1 MWHKIRGKKMQQI
14 KNYLSRIQTHLHS
27 VLLIMDES
35 QEFQK
40 FLQDELGVEEVL
52 YNCDVSQKN
61 LDAVIIGK
69 GCQNRYREAGI
80 VDTKYF
86 IAALSTKEEY
96 FTLWEEVR
104 GYSDFVYIVRD
115 KEYNPKDRDA
125 NDCEILEWEK
135 GDSGIELSVVLPVY
149 NVEKYLPRCI
159 ETLTAWKAS
168 YVEFLFVNDGS
179 TDYSAQV
186 IESYAEKDS
195 RIHLLNKEN
204 GGCASARNYGI
215 EHARG
220 RYIGFVDS
228 DDFVD
233 ERMFQKLLSRAIMG
247 NYELSYCGY
256 CEYYED
262 TGDLEPILNDCL
274 GEPYVSGTYRQ
285 DKVQKL
291 AINTRVAIWR
301 CIYKKSL
308 LERSHLRFHE
318 DLKRFD
324 DLPFRV
330 ECIFSA
336 QSAVCVPEYLY
347 FYRLGRRGQ
356 DVSCTDER
364 LWVHFRI
371 FEYLDDFVEQMRDRR
386 LLDYLQII
394 KVNTHGYALGRIE
407 KRYYKRYKKEAAAQL
422 DKYAG
427 TIRTLCLLIVYG
439 GKSHIGWYL
448 RR

>member
-1 MWHKIRGKKMQQI
+1 MQQI

-27 VLLIMDES
+27 VLLIMDEP

-40 FLQDELGVEEVL
+40 FLQDELGVEKVL
-52 YNCDVSQKN
+52 YNCNILQKN

-96 FTLWEEVR
+96 FTLWEKAK

-125 NDCEILEWEK
+125 DDCEILEWEK
-135 GDSGIELSVVLPVY
+135 RNSDIELSVILPVY
-149 NVEKYLPRCI
+149 NVEKYLPQCI
-159 ETLTAWKAS
+159 ESLITWCAP

-179 TDYSAQV
+179 TDHSAQV
-186 IESYAEKDS
+186 IEEYQDKDS
-195 RIHLLNKEN
+195 RIRLLNKEN
-204 GGCASARNYGI
+204 GGCASARNYGMK
-215 EHARG
+215 HAKG

-233 ERMFQKLLSRAIMG
+233 KEMFRKLLSRALMG

-256 CEYYED
+256 QEYYEE
-262 TGDLEPILNDCL
+262 TGDAEPVLNDCL
-274 GEPYVSGTYRQ
+274 GEPYVSGTYRE

-301 CIYKKSL
+301 FIYKKSL
-308 LERSHLRFHE
+308 LERKQIEFHE

-336 QSAVCVPEYLY
+336 KSAVCVPEYLY
-347 FYRLGRRGQ
+347 YYRLGRRGQ

-371 FEYLDDFVEQMRDRR
+371 FEYLDEFVEPMRDRR

-407 KRYYKRYKKEAAAQL
+407 KQYYKRYKKEAAVQL

-427 TIRTLCLLIVYG
+427 TWRTLCLLIVYG
-439 GKSHIGWYL
+439 GKSHIGWYIK
-448 RR
+448 R

>member
-27 VLLIMDES
+27 VLLIMDET

-52 YNCDVSQKN
+52 YNCDESQKN

-96 FTLWEEVR
+96 YTLWEKAK
-104 GYSDFVYIVRD
+104 GYSDFIYIVRD
-115 KEYNPKDRDA
+115 KECNPKDRDA

-135 GDSGIELSVVLPVY
+135 RNSDIELSVILPVY
-149 NVEKYLPRCI
+149 NVEKYLPQCI
-159 ETLTAWKAS
+159 ESLIGWCAP

-179 TDYSAQV
+179 TDHSAQV
-186 IESYAEKDS
+186 IEEYQNKDN
-195 RIHLLNKEN
+195 RIRLLNKEN
-204 GGCASARNYGI
+204 GGCASARNYGMK
-215 EHARG
+215 HARG

-233 ERMFQKLLSRAIMG
+233 KEMFRKLLSRALMG

-256 CEYYED
+256 QEYYEE
-262 TGDLEPILNDCL
+262 TGDAEPVLNDCL
-274 GEPYVSGTYRQ
+274 GEPYVSGTYRE

-301 CIYKKSL
+301 FIYKKSL
-308 LERSHLRFHE
+308 LERKQLEFHE

-336 QSAVCVPEYLY
+336 KSAVCVPEYLY
-347 FYRLGRRGQ
+347 YYRLGRRGQ

-371 FEYLDDFVEQMRDRR
+371 FEYLDEFVEPMRDRR

-407 KRYYKRYKKEAAAQL
+407 KKYYKRYKKEAAIQL

-427 TIRTLCLLIVYG
+427 TWRTLCLLMVYG
-439 GKSHIGWYL
+439 GRSHIGWYL

>member
-1 MWHKIRGKKMQQI
+1 MQQI
-14 KNYLSRIQTHLHS
+14 KNYLSRIETHLYS
-27 VLLIMDES
+27 VLLIMDEP

-40 FLQDELGVEEVL
+40 FLQNELGVEEVL
-52 YNCDVSQKN
+52 YNCDESQKN

-96 FTLWEEVR
+96 FTLWEKAK
-104 GYSDFVYIVRD
+104 GYSDFIYIVRD
-115 KEYNPKDRDA
+115 KECNPKDRDA

-135 GDSGIELSVVLPVY
+135 RNSDIELSVILPVY
-149 NVEKYLPRCI
+149 NVEKYLPQCI
-159 ETLTAWKAS
+159 ESLIGWCAP

-179 TDYSAQV
+179 TDHSAQV
-186 IESYAEKDS
+186 IEEYQNKDN
-195 RIHLLNKEN
+195 RIRLLNKEN
-204 GGCASARNYGI
+204 GGCASARNYGMK
-215 EHARG
+215 HAKG

-233 ERMFQKLLSRAIMG
+233 KEMFRKLLSRALMG

-256 CEYYED
+256 QEYYEE
-262 TGDLEPILNDCL
+262 TGDAEPVLNDCL
-274 GEPYVSGTYRQ
+274 GEPYVSGTYRE

-301 CIYKKSL
+301 FIYKKSL
-308 LERSHLRFHE
+308 LERKQIEFHE

-336 QSAVCVPEYLY
+336 KSAVCVPEYLY
-347 FYRLGRRGQ
+347 YYRLGRRGQ

-371 FEYLDDFVEQMRDRR
+371 FEYLDEFVEPMRDRR

-407 KRYYKRYKKEAAAQL
+407 KKYYKRYKKEAAIQL

-427 TIRTLCLLIVYG
+427 TWRTLCLLMVYG
-439 GKSHIGWYL
+439 GRSHIGWYL

>member
-1 MWHKIRGKKMQQI
+1 MQQI

-96 FTLWEEVR
+96 FTLCEEVR

>member
-1 MWHKIRGKKMQQI
+1 MQQI

-27 VLLIMDES
+27 VLLIMDET

-52 YNCDVSQKN
+52 YNCDESQKN

-96 FTLWEEVR
+96 YTLWEKAK
-104 GYSDFVYIVRD
+104 GYSDFIYIVRD
-115 KEYNPKDRDA
+115 KECNPKDRDA

-135 GDSGIELSVVLPVY
+135 RNSDIELSVILPVY
-149 NVEKYLPRCI
+149 NVEKYLPQCI
-159 ETLTAWKAS
+159 ESLIGWCAP

-179 TDYSAQV
+179 TDHSAQV
-186 IESYAEKDS
+186 IEEYQNKDN
-195 RIHLLNKEN
+195 RIRLLNKEN
-204 GGCASARNYGI
+204 GGCASARNYGMK
-215 EHARG
+215 HARG

-233 ERMFQKLLSRAIMG
+233 KEMFRKLLSRALMG

-256 CEYYED
+256 QEYYEE
-262 TGDLEPILNDCL
+262 TGDAEPVLNDCL
-274 GEPYVSGTYRQ
+274 GEPYVSGTYRE

-301 CIYKKSL
+301 FIYKKSL
-308 LERSHLRFHE
+308 LERKQLEFHE

-336 QSAVCVPEYLY
+336 KSAVCVPEYLY
-347 FYRLGRRGQ
+347 YYRLGRRGQ

-371 FEYLDDFVEQMRDRR
+371 FEYLDEFVEPMRDRR

-407 KRYYKRYKKEAAAQL
+407 KKYYKRYKKEAAIQL

-427 TIRTLCLLIVYG
+427 TWRTLCLLMVYG
-439 GKSHIGWYL
+439 GRSHIGWYL

>member
-1 MWHKIRGKKMQQI
+1 MQQI

-27 VLLIMDES
+27 VLLIMDET

-52 YNCDVSQKN
+52 YNCDESQKN

-96 FTLWEEVR
+96 YTLWEKAK
-104 GYSDFVYIVRD
+104 GYSDFIYIVRD
-115 KEYNPKDRDA
+115 KECNPKDRDA

-135 GDSGIELSVVLPVY
+135 RNSDIELSVILPVY
-149 NVEKYLPRCI
+149 NVEKYLPQCI
-159 ETLTAWKAS
+159 ESLIGWCAP

-179 TDYSAQV
+179 TDHSAQV
-186 IESYAEKDS
+186 IEEYQNKDN
-195 RIHLLNKEN
+195 RIRLLNKEN
-204 GGCASARNYGI
+204 GGCASARNYGMK
-215 EHARG
+215 HAKG

-233 ERMFQKLLSRAIMG
+233 KEMFRKLLSRALMG

-256 CEYYED
+256 QEYYEE
-262 TGDLEPILNDCL
+262 TGDAEPVLNDCL
-274 GEPYVSGTYRQ
+274 GEPYVSGTYRE

-301 CIYKKSL
+301 FIYKKSL
-308 LERSHLRFHE
+308 LERKQIEFHE

-336 QSAVCVPEYLY
+336 KSAVCVPEYLY
-347 FYRLGRRGQ
+347 YYRLGRRGQ

-371 FEYLDDFVEQMRDRR
+371 FEYLDEFAEPMRDRR

-407 KRYYKRYKKEAAAQL
+407 KKYYKRYKKEAAIQL

-427 TIRTLCLLIVYG
+427 TWRTLCLLMVYG
-439 GKSHIGWYL
+439 GRSHIGWYL

>member
-1 MWHKIRGKKMQQI
+1 MRQI
-14 KNYLSRIQTHLHS
+14 KNYLSRIQQHLHS
-27 VLLIMDES
+27 VLIFMDEG
-35 QEFQK
+35 QELLDY
-40 FLQDELGVEEVL
+40 LQNDLGVDEVFHT
-52 YNCDVSQKN
+52 YNEAADKDI
-61 LDAVIIGK
+61 DAVIVGR
-69 GCQNRYREAGI
+69 GCQGRYKELGHIDA
-80 VDTKYF
+80 KYF
-86 IAALSTKEEY
+86 IAVLDKSEDY
-96 FTLWEEVR
+96 FALWELVR
-104 GYSDFVYIVRD
+104 DCSEFVYIVRD
-115 KEYNPKDRDA
+115 KECNPKDRDA

-135 GDSGIELSVVLPVY
+135 GDSDIELSIVLPVY
-149 NVEKYLPRCI
+149 NVERYLPQCI
-159 ETLTAWKAS
+159 DSLTAWKAS

-179 TDYSAQV
+179 TDHSAQV
-186 IESYAEKDS
+186 IGKYCDHDA

-233 ERMFQKLLSRAIMG
+233 AEMFPKLLSRAVMG

-256 CEYYED
+256 REYYEE
-262 TGDLEPILNDCL
+262 TGDSEPVLNDCL
-274 GEPYVSGTYRQ
+274 GEPYVSGTYRE

-308 LERSHLRFHE
+308 LNRKQLRFHE

-336 QSAVCVPEYLY
+336 RSAVCVPEYLY
-347 FYRLGRRGQ
+347 YYRLGRRGQ

-371 FEYLDDFVEQMRDRR
+371 FEYLDEFVAPMRDRR

-407 KRYYKRYKKEAAAQL
+407 KQYYMRYKKEAAVQL

-427 TIRTLCLLIVYG
+427 TFRTLCLLMVYG
-439 GKSHIGWYL
+439 GKSHIGWYIK
-448 RR
+448 R

>member
-1 MWHKIRGKKMQQI
+1 MRQI
-14 KNYLSRIQTHLHS
+14 KNYLSRIQQHLHS
-27 VLLIMDES
+27 VLIFMDEG
-35 QEFQK
+35 QELLDY
-40 FLQDELGVEEVL
+40 LQNDLGVDEVFHT
-52 YNCDVSQKN
+52 YNEAADKDI
-61 LDAVIIGK
+61 DAVIVGR
-69 GCQNRYREAGI
+69 GCQGRYKELGHIDA
-80 VDTKYF
+80 KYF
-86 IAALSTKEEY
+86 IAVLDKSEDY
-96 FTLWEEVR
+96 FALWELVR
-104 GYSDFVYIVRD
+104 DCSEFVYIVRD
-115 KEYNPKDRDA
+115 KECNPKDRDA
-125 NDCEILEWEK
+125 NDCEVLEWEK
-135 GDSGIELSVVLPVY
+135 GDSDIELSIVLPVY
-149 NVEKYLPRCI
+149 NVERYLPQCI
-159 ETLTAWKAS
+159 DSLTAWKAS

-179 TDYSAQV
+179 TDHSAQV
-186 IESYAEKDS
+186 IGKYCDHDA

-233 ERMFQKLLSRAIMG
+233 AEMFPKLLSRAVMG

-256 CEYYED
+256 REYYEE
-262 TGDLEPILNDCL
+262 TGDSEPVLNDCL
-274 GEPYVSGTYRQ
+274 GEPYVSGTYRE

-308 LERSHLRFHE
+308 LNRKQLRFHE

-336 QSAVCVPEYLY
+336 RSAVCVPEYLY
-347 FYRLGRRGQ
+347 YYRLGRRGQ

-371 FEYLDDFVEQMRDRR
+371 FEYLDEFVAPMRDRR

-407 KRYYKRYKKEAAAQL
+407 KQYYKRYKKEAAVQL

-427 TIRTLCLLIVYG
+427 TFRTLCLLMVYG
-439 GKSHIGWYL
+439 GKSHIGWYIK
-448 RR
+448 R

>member
-1 MWHKIRGKKMQQI
+1 MRQIR
-14 KNYLSRIQTHLHS
+14 NYLSRIQQHLHS
-27 VLLIMDES
+27 VLIFMDEG
-35 QEFQK
+35 QELLDY
-40 FLQDELGVEEVL
+40 LQNDLGVDEVFHT
-52 YNCDVSQKN
+52 YNEAADKDI
-61 LDAVIIGK
+61 DAVIVGR
-69 GCQNRYREAGI
+69 GCQGRYKELGHIDA
-80 VDTKYF
+80 KYF
-86 IAALSTKEEY
+86 IAVLDKSEDY
-96 FTLWEEVR
+96 FALWELVR
-104 GYSDFVYIVRD
+104 DCSEFVYIVRD
-115 KEYNPKDRDA
+115 KECNPKDRDA

-135 GDSGIELSVVLPVY
+135 GDSDIELSIVLPVY
-149 NVEKYLPRCI
+149 NVERYLPQCI
-159 ETLTAWKAS
+159 DSLTAWKAS

-179 TDYSAQV
+179 TDHSAQV
-186 IESYAEKDS
+186 IGKYCDHDA

-233 ERMFQKLLSRAIMG
+233 SEMFPKLLSRAVMG

-256 CEYYED
+256 REYYEE
-262 TGDLEPILNDCL
+262 TGDSEPVLNDCL
-274 GEPYVSGTYRQ
+274 GEPYVSGTYRE

-308 LERSHLRFHE
+308 LNRKQLRFHE

-336 QSAVCVPEYLY
+336 RSAVCVPEYLY
-347 FYRLGRRGQ
+347 YYRLGRRGQ

-371 FEYLDDFVEQMRDRR
+371 FEYLDEFVAPMRDRR

-407 KRYYKRYKKEAAAQL
+407 KQYYMRYKKEAAVQL

-427 TIRTLCLLIVYG
+427 TFRTLCLLMVYG

>member
-1 MWHKIRGKKMQQI
+1 MQQI

-27 VLLIMDES
+27 VLLIMDET

-40 FLQDELGVEEVL
+40 FLQNELGVEEVL
-52 YNCDVSQKN
+52 YNCDESQKN

-96 FTLWEEVR
+96 YTLWEKAK
-104 GYSDFVYIVRD
+104 GCSDFVYIVRD
-115 KEYNPKDRDA
+115 KECNPKDRDA

-135 GDSGIELSVVLPVY
+135 RNSDIELSVILPVY
-149 NVEKYLPRCI
+149 NVEKYLPQCI
-159 ETLTAWKAS
+159 ESLIGWCAP

-179 TDYSAQV
+179 TDHSAQV
-186 IESYAEKDS
+186 IEEYQDKDN
-195 RIHLLNKEN
+195 RIRLLNKEN
-204 GGCASARNYGI
+204 GGCASARNYGMK
-215 EHARG
+215 HAKG

-233 ERMFQKLLSRAIMG
+233 KEMFRKLLSRALMG

-256 CEYYED
+256 QEYYEE
-262 TGDLEPILNDCL
+262 TGDAEPVLNDCL
-274 GEPYVSGTYRQ
+274 GEPYVSGTYRE

-301 CIYKKSL
+301 FIYEKSL
-308 LERSHLRFHE
+308 LERKQIEFHE

-336 QSAVCVPEYLY
+336 KSAVCVPEYLY
-347 FYRLGRRGQ
+347 YYRLGRRGQ

-371 FEYLDDFVEQMRDRR
+371 FEYLDEFAEPMRDRR

-407 KRYYKRYKKEAAAQL
+407 KKYYKRYKKEAAIQL

-427 TIRTLCLLIVYG
+427 TWRTLCLLMVYG
-439 GKSHIGWYL
+439 GRSHIGWYL

>member
-1 MWHKIRGKKMQQI
+1 MQQI

-27 VLLIMDES
+27 VLLIMDET

-52 YNCDVSQKN
+52 YNCDESQKN

-96 FTLWEEVR
+96 YTLWEKAK
-104 GYSDFVYIVRD
+104 GCSDFVYIVRD
-115 KEYNPKDRDA
+115 KECNPKDRDA

-135 GDSGIELSVVLPVY
+135 RNSDIELSVILPVY
-149 NVEKYLPRCI
+149 NVEKYLPQCI
-159 ETLTAWKAS
+159 ESLIAWCAP

-179 TDYSAQV
+179 TDHSAQV
-186 IESYAEKDS
+186 IEEYQDKDN
-195 RIHLLNKEN
+195 RIRLLNKEN
-204 GGCASARNYGI
+204 GGCASARNYGMK
-215 EHARG
+215 HAKG

-233 ERMFQKLLSRAIMG
+233 KEMFRKLLSRALMG

-256 CEYYED
+256 QEYYEE
-262 TGDLEPILNDCL
+262 TGDAEPVLNDCL
-274 GEPYVSGTYRQ
+274 GEPYVSGTYRE

-301 CIYKKSL
+301 FIYEKSL
-308 LERSHLRFHE
+308 LERKQIEFHE

-336 QSAVCVPEYLY
+336 KSAVCVPEYLY
-347 FYRLGRRGQ
+347 YYRLGRRGQ

-371 FEYLDDFVEQMRDRR
+371 FEYLDEFVEPMRDRR

-407 KRYYKRYKKEAAAQL
+407 KKYYKRYKKEAAIQL

-427 TIRTLCLLIVYG
+427 TWRTLCLLMVYG
-439 GKSHIGWYL
+439 GRSHIGWYL

>member
-1 MWHKIRGKKMQQI
+1 MQQI
-14 KNYLSRIQTHLHS
+14 KNYLSRIETHLHS
-27 VLLIMDES
+27 VLLIMDEP

-40 FLQDELGVEEVL
+40 FLQNELGVEEVL
-52 YNCDVSQKN
+52 YNCDESQKN

-96 FTLWEEVR
+96 YTLWEKAK
-104 GYSDFVYIVRD
+104 GCSDFVYIVRD
-115 KEYNPKDRDA
+115 NECNPKDRAA

-135 GDSGIELSVVLPVY
+135 RNSDIELSVILPVY
-149 NVEKYLPRCI
+149 NVEKYLPQCI
-159 ETLTAWKAS
+159 ESLIAWCAP

-179 TDYSAQV
+179 TDHSAQV
-186 IESYAEKDS
+186 IEEYQNKDN
-195 RIHLLNKEN
+195 RIRLLNKEN
-204 GGCASARNYGI
+204 GGCASARNYGMK
-215 EHARG
+215 HARG

-233 ERMFQKLLSRAIMG
+233 KEMFRKLLSRALMG

-256 CEYYED
+256 QEYYEE
-262 TGDLEPILNDCL
+262 TGDAEPVLNDCQ
-274 GEPYVSGTYRQ
+274 GEPYVSGTYRE

-301 CIYKKSL
+301 FIYKKSL
-308 LERSHLRFHE
+308 LERKQIEFHE

-336 QSAVCVPEYLY
+336 KSAVCVPEYLY
-347 FYRLGRRGQ
+347 YYRLGRRGQ

-371 FEYLDDFVEQMRDRR
+371 FEYLDEFVEPMRDRR

-407 KRYYKRYKKEAAAQL
+407 KKYYKRYKKEAAIQL

-427 TIRTLCLLIVYG
+427 TWRTLCLLMVYG
-439 GKSHIGWYL
+439 GRSHIGWYL

>member
-1 MWHKIRGKKMQQI
+1 MQQI

-52 YNCDVSQKN
+52 YNCNILRKN

-96 FTLWEEVR
+96 FTLWEKAK

-115 KEYNPKDRDA
+115 KECNPKDRDA

-135 GDSGIELSVVLPVY
+135 RNSDIELSVILPVY
-149 NVEKYLPRCI
+149 NVEKYLPQCI
-159 ETLTAWKAS
+159 ESLIAWCAP

-179 TDYSAQV
+179 TDHSAQV
-186 IESYAEKDS
+186 IEEYQDKDS
-195 RIHLLNKEN
+195 RIRLLNKEN
-204 GGCASARNYGI
+204 GGCASARNYGMK
-215 EHARG
+215 HAKG

-233 ERMFQKLLSRAIMG
+233 KEMFRKLLSRALMG

-256 CEYYED
+256 QEYYEE
-262 TGDLEPILNDCL
+262 TGDAEPVLNDCL
-274 GEPYVSGTYRQ
+274 GEPYVSGTYRE

-301 CIYKKSL
+301 FIYKKSL
-308 LERSHLRFHE
+308 LEHKQIEFHE

-336 QSAVCVPEYLY
+336 KSAVCVPEYLY
-347 FYRLGRRGQ
+347 YYRLGRRGQ

-371 FEYLDDFVEQMRDRR
+371 FEYLDEFVEPMRDRR

-407 KRYYKRYKKEAAAQL
+407 KPYYKRYKKEAAMQL

-427 TIRTLCLLIVYG
+427 TCRTLCLLMVYG
-439 GKSHIGWYL
+439 GRSHIGWYL